1 MFERILYMHNKN
13 TITENEFSDSDN
25 NLIHGTKKKKA
36 SVKTLD
42 IVYIGVFAAI
52 IAVCSWIQIPA
63 GAVPFTLQT
72 LGVCLAAGLLGLKR
86 GTACVAVYILI
97 GLIGVPVFSN
107 FGSGPGVLLGV
118 TGGYI
123 IGFIF
128 TALTVG
134 AGTKLFGKKMWV
146 YALFMVLGV
155 AVCYI
160 FGTAWFMIY
169 SADHSSSVTL
179 AGALSACV
187 IPFIIPDLVKI
198 AVAVLLC
205 SRLSKVIKIH

>member
-1 MFERILYMHNKN
+1 MENKN
-13 TITENEFSDSDN
+13 TLNESGQAQNAVSA
-25 NLIHGTKKKKA
+25 GRKAPGKKI
-36 SVKTLD
+36 KTID
-42 IVYIGVFAAI
+42 IVYIGVFAAV
-52 IAVCSWIQIPA
+52 IAVCSWIQIPI

-97 GLIGVPVFSN
+97 GLVGVPVFSN
-107 FGSGPGVLLGV
+107 FGAGLGVLFGI

-123 IGFIF
+123 VGFIF
-128 TALTVG
+128 TALIVG
-134 AGTKLFGKKMWV
+134 GGLKLFGKKLWV
-146 YALFMVLGV
+146 YMASMILGV
-155 AVCYI
+155 AVCYA

-169 SADHSSSVTL
+169 SANADSPVTL

-198 AVAVLLC
+198 ALAVLLC
-205 SRLSKVIKIH
+205 SRLSKVIKP